1 VRIKEA
7 VSLRKLQQPRTYKG
21 VTITMIQQ
29 LATSVGDD
37 VLKMQDTSVFV
48 LGDLILDT
56 YVSGKV
62 SRISPEAPVPVVL
75 EQKQWAALGGA
86 ANVAANI
93 AAFGG
98 SVKLA
103 GRIGD
108 DSDGGNFLGIC
119 DALGID
125 AKPIHRSSQFPTTRK
140 LRVMAGYQ
148 QVVRIDS
155 EATDLLTENEAKSII
170 RSAEDFL
177 AAKGPKAVVI
187 SDYGKGVC
195 TAHVLQRIIKLANE
209 KSVPVITDPK
219 SLDMSRYSGSTLI
232 KPNLSEGREMLKVQH
247 PGSRF
252 VKLDDEV
259 KAICEV
265 ILNKSGARNVVLSLS
280 EKGVTTQGKDVDGG
294 SHFESTALQVAD
306 VSGAGD
312 TMVAFLAMG
321 LGAGIGVSRSVQLA
335 NIAAGI
341 VCGKLG
347 TATVSAAEFL
357 NAFKQQ
363 TAETRPEKVL
373 PIEELTEI
381 IAQARDAGKRV
392 VFTNGCFDLLHVGH
406 VDVLQTAKTFGDI
419 LIVGVNSDQSVRG
432 LKGPSRPIQSEQD
445 RMKILS
451 ALACVDY
458 VTVFDEETPAKL
470 IDLFRP
476 AVLVKGGDYKADSIV
491 GAREVQSWGGR
502 VEIVPLVKGRSTT
515 SIVDKAQA
523 E

>member
-1 VRIKEA
+1 MRVSDKPNSFIGVNIK
-7 VSLRKLQQPRTYKG
+7 
-21 VTITMIQQ
+21 MIQQ
-29 LATSVGDD
+29 LATSVGDH

-103 GRIGD
+103 GRIGKD
-108 DSDGGNFLGIC
+108 ADGANFLGIC
-119 DALGID
+119 EALGID
-125 AKPIHRSSQFPTTRK
+125 SQPTHRSERFPTTRK

-155 EATDLLTENEAKSII
+155 ESTDLLTEAEASSII
-170 RSAEDFL
+170 KSAEDFL
-177 AAKGPKAVVI
+177 SSKGPKAVVI

-195 TAHVLQRIIKLANE
+195 TAEVVQQIIKLANE
-209 KSVPVITDPK
+209 KNIPVITDPK

-265 ILNKSGARNVVLSLS
+265 ILSKSGARNVVLSLS
-280 EKGVTTQGKDVDGG
+280 EKGVTIQGKDVDGG

-321 LGAGIGVSRSVQLA
+321 MGAGIGVSRSVQLA

-373 PIEELTEI
+373 PRDELAEI
-381 IAQARDAGKRV
+381 IAQARGGGKRV

-406 VDVLQTAKTFGDI
+406 VDVLQAAKAFGDI
-419 LIVGVNSDQSVRG
+419 LIVGVNSDESVRR
-432 LKGPSRPIQSEQD
+432 LKGASRPIQSEMD
-445 RMKILS
+445 RTKILS

-458 VTVFDEETPAKL
+458 VTIFDEDTPAEL
-470 IDLFRP
+470 IQLFRP
-476 AVLVKGGDYKADSIV
+476 SVLVKGGDYQADSIV
-491 GAREVQSWGGR
+491 GAGEVKSWGGR
-502 VEIVPLVKGRSTT
+502 VEIIPLVKGRSTT
-515 SIVDKAQA
+515 SMVNKARID
-523 E
+523 